1 MFPVI
6 HDAALFANGGNGT
19 IVETRWENYE
29 GLSIPPPKITIFLAK
44 ERVFQSKFFFVFF
57 FFGGGRVV
65 LSITWGKPNNGVL
78 LQLFFVMSMNG
89 GDKFVKQSDRPLT
102 NYMK

>member
-1 MFPVI
+1 MMQRCLQM
-6 HDAALFANGGNGT
+6 ALGT

-44 ERVFQSKFFFVFF
+44 ERVFQSKFFF
-57 FFGGGRVV
+57 FFGGGAGGFKHH
-65 LSITWGKPNNGVL
+65 LGKPNNGVL